1 MNFPDLSN
9 GLCRQIGIEFFFPDI
24 SDINDYKLART
35 ICSGCGVSK
44 QCLEWA
50 VRHES
55 HGMWGGTTPLERK
68 QLRRRRKIVLQE
80 ILLKDFI

>member
-1 MNFPDLSN
+1 MNFPNLSN
-9 GLCRQIGIEFFFPDI
+9 GLCRQIGVEIFFPDV
-24 SDINDYKLART
+24 SDVGDYKLART
-35 ICSGCGVSK
+35 VCSGCGVSE